1 MLQISQI
8 NLFVANNDFGDSAIT
23 SASGSGLPGRLL
35 FFLTFL
41 GGGGGGGCWV
51 GVIILV
57 FGINKGLKL
66 GRLTSSDKVELDIAA
81 WNIVFL
87 QETSK

>member
-1 MLQISQI
+1 LTVKVKTGKQVWIS
-8 NLFVANNDFGDSAIT
+8 LPGF
-23 SASGSGLPGRLL
+23 PGRLL

-41 GGGGGGGCWV
+41 GGGGGGACWG
-51 GVIILV
+51 GVTILV
-57 FGINKGLKL
+57 FCSNKGLKL
-66 GRLTSSDKVELDIAA
+66 GRPTSSDKVELDIAA